1 MCKFKLREGVLSDAK
16 INSSFAEYRPVP
28 LGSNI
33 LKRDVYVNQLTQ
45 KPVEYSRP
53 ISRPKTIMSMT
64 ENIANSTSLSV
75 DNSLEIMTLNEFMK
89 IQMKDIGQSGN
100 VPIDETQT
108 ELSEAPTFLNPDER
122 Y

>member
-16 INSSFAEYRPVP
+16 INGMFAEYRPVP

-53 ISRPKTIMSMT
+53 ISRPKTILNMT

-89 IQMKDIGQSGN
+89 LQMKDIGQSGN

-108 ELSEAPTFLNPDER
+108 EMSEAPTLINPDER

>member
-1 MCKFKLREGVLSDAK
+1 MCKFKLRQGVLSDAK
-16 INSSFAEYRPVP
+16 INSMFAEYRPVP

-100 VPIDETQT
+100 VPLDETQT
-108 ELSEAPTFLNPDER
+108 ELSEATTFLNPDDR